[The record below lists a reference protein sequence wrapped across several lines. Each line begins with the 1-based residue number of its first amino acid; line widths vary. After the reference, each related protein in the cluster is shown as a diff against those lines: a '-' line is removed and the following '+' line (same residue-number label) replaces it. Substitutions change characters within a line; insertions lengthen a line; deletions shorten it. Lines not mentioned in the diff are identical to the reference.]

1 MNLWGH
7 FCTINHHKWLVMK
20 HCFRLGLYWRGL
32 THDLSKYMPS
42 EFTDVR

>member
-42 EFTDVR
+42 EFAYVR